1 MNRLRQLC
9 LTVALTLTLSLS
21 AFAGEIECGLMP
33 TPTPMPQTAEATP
46 PATNDEAGGVEFVL
60 TILQGVLSAF

>member
-21 AFAGEIECGLMP
+21 AFAGEIECGLTEPPPP
-33 TPTPMPQTAEATP
+33 TAASVAVDALLTLL
-46 PATNDEAGGVEFVL
+46 GVVASL
-60 TILQGVLSAF
+60 P